1 MAPAAISQGGLSQSY
16 RSLGEALRAMQRLT
30 HWRIADAQAA
40 DEDRLQIEFTY
51 RLDTEQL
58 PRPMQI
64 GIGSQPDWN
73 LRASRSV
80 PVHEQPPS
88 GSGARP

>member
-1 MAPAAISQGGLSQSY
+1 MLTTPSGGILDDLMVTRRPQDLLLVVNAA
-16 RSLGEALRAMQRLT
+16 RK
-30 HWRIADAQAA
+30 AA
-40 DEDRLQIEFTY
+40 DLKH
-51 RLDTEQL
+51 L
-58 PRPMQI
+58 QI

>member
-1 MAPAAISQGGLSQSY
+1 MAA
-16 RSLGEALRAMQRLT
+16 ELT
-30 HWRIADAQAA
+30 THGY
-40 DEDRLQIEFTY
+40 EVF
-51 RLDTEQL
+51 
-58 PRPMQI
+58 